1 MWLLAS
7 LSLLVKGSFSL
18 FSPLIFTFFC
28 LLRSLRWRDID
39 LIISNCLL
47 TSPLIIFIESM
58 FPLFF
63 ILYFFLLLF
72 MRGYLWFLAS
82 LARFLY
88 LGVLDLLIL
97 RVSLLEY

>member
-1 MWLLAS
+1 MWLLTS

-18 FSPLIFTFFC
+18 FPPLIFIFLR
-28 LLRSLRWRDID
+28 LLRGLLWRDSD

-47 TSPLIIFIESM
+47 TPLLIIFIESM

-63 ILYFFLLLF
+63 ILCFFLLLV

-88 LGVLDLLIL
+88 LGFLDLLRL
-97 RVSLLEY
+97 RVSLLRY

>member
-18 FSPLIFTFFC
+18 FPPLIFTFFR
-28 LLRSLRWRDID
+28 LLRGLRWRDSD

-47 TSPLIIFIESM
+47 TPLLIILIESM

-63 ILYFFLLLF
+63 ILCFFLLLVI
-72 MRGYLWFLAS
+72 RGYLWFLAS

-88 LGVLDLLIL
+88 IGVLDLLRL
-97 RVSLLEY
+97 RVSLLRY